1 MRDIVSIFGLQVH
14 PPLGIWTYVEKDRQM
29 ATATG
34 SNPVAV
40 EKDGQL
46 GLAKQRGMER
56 EHLTSAL
63 VAKVLVQVPPI
74 EFDTIEGQ
82 NGEWAVSYVPRVHSK
97 PSNDFRPCQTRHS
110 RSL

>member
-1 MRDIVSIFGLQVH
+1 MSN
-14 PPLGIWTYVEKDRQM
+14 RQM

-82 NGEWAVSYVPRVHSK
+82 NGEWAVSYVPYVHSK
-97 PSNDFRPCQTRHS
+97 PSNDLGLVKRDTPDLFNSPDVQDAIKRASGRE
-110 RSL
+110 

>member
-1 MRDIVSIFGLQVH
+1 
-14 PPLGIWTYVEKDRQM
+14 M

-82 NGEWAVSYVPRVHSK
+82 NGEWAVSYVPRVH
-97 PSNDFRPCQTRHS
+97 QTKQRF
-110 RSL
+110 